1 LTKKTGKNQVSSLLT
16 ACLGALDAEIETVR
30 RRPSEDVL
38 YGGQKEPGAGE
49 HYRYRFASANNS
61 LKYAEEITAEQGGIA
76 YPGLLLEFDEKEV
89 TLGFDHNFGPS
100 VTELNIRWENDF
112 VLRKLQEKLHRISSN
127 EPDFRDLILRLIKP
141 RSVFDEVVNVDAD
154 VDVHVDADADTD
166 TFAGA
171 DLDVDVDLDTVTFRT
186 DVAHAANDGYGDRA
200 GTGRTGTVGR
210 DEDND
215 KNKNRNKNRSVT
227 FPGTTPRATGDLQ
240 SKGLN
245 ERQAAAVEMAVNQP
259 ATFIWGP
266 PGTGKTSTLGY
277 IMASLLEHGQRVLFV
292 SNTNRAVDVGM
303 LSLLDALDNLGRA
316 GEADHITR
324 FGEMVLENRY
334 LQSIAFDQQL
344 ENVFVADRDRKVE
357 MLPAEEEYHRLVRET
372 EQLLIDGEAVPRV
385 LRLRIRQL
393 KKELDEA
400 GPEIRAD
407 QDSGR
412 SREMVMINMLAGMK
426 LIGTTLARVCTS
438 DLIDMQQFDAVVID
452 EASMAGLPYALVMAA
467 KARNHLVVTGDP
479 MQLPP
484 IALTDDYRHKELLE
498 QDIFTWVSEATEPGD
513 LFRWHDENPGFTC
526 FFDTQYRLNSDLAAI
541 ISDVFYEGRL
551 KTGKVQK
558 KGRRKKSSVR
568 IINTEYQNPFITSSG
583 EKGFRPLNE
592 LHLQIVVDEVHR
604 LVAVE
609 RVPPFEIGVIVPFRS
624 AVWDYRRQL
633 NARNM
638 TDVEVGTIH
647 TFQGREK
654 QVIIFDTVMSGQ
666 SQFGKIRHFSVRP
679 FDEDKNGISVPRL
692 LNVAFSRSK
701 DQLVLVADFA
711 HMRKIYRNKFLGR
724 LIGRLVNESK
734 N

>member
-1 LTKKTGKNQVSSLLT
+1 MTKRTGKKQVTSLLS
-16 ACLGALDAEIETVR
+16 ACLEALDAEIETVR

-38 YGGQKEPGAGE
+38 YGGQKEKGGGE
-49 HYRYRFASANNS
+49 HYRYRFASTNNS
-61 LKYAEEITAEQGGIA
+61 LKYAEEITAELGGTA
-76 YPGLLLEFDEKEV
+76 YVGVLLEFDEKEV

-112 VLRKLQEKLHRISSN
+112 VLRRLQEKLHRLSSN
-127 EPDFRDLILRLIKP
+127 EEDYRDSILRLLNPASSYETEANGK
-141 RSVFDEVVNVDAD
+141 
-154 VDVHVDADADTD
+154 ADTVVTYD
-166 TFAGA
+166 RDGESNGTEAPFADPVIA
-171 DLDVDVDLDTVTFRT
+171 TEELK
-186 DVAHAANDGYGDRA
+186 A
-200 GTGRTGTVGR
+200 G
-210 DEDND
+210 
-215 KNKNRNKNRSVT
+215 
-227 FPGTTPRATGDLQ
+227 
-240 SKGLN
+240 GLN
-245 ERQAAAVEMAVNQP
+245 DRQAAAVNMAVSQP

-303 LSLLDALDNLGRA
+303 LSVLDALDSLGRTS
-316 GEADHITR
+316 ETNHVTR
-324 FGEMVLENRY
+324 FGEMVLENRQ
-334 LQSIAFDQQL
+334 LQAIAFDQQL
-344 ENVFVADRDRKVE
+344 ESFFGADRDRKVQ
-357 MLPAEEEYHRLVRET
+357 MLPAEEEYHRLIRET
-372 EQLLIDGEAVPRV
+372 EKLMTDGEAVPRV

-400 GPEIRAD
+400 GPEMQTD
-407 QDSGR
+407 PEGGR
-412 SREMVMINMLAGMK
+412 SREMVMINLLAGMK

-467 KARNHLVVTGDP
+467 KAQNHLVVTGDP

-498 QDIFTWVSEATEPGD
+498 QDIFTWVSKATEPGD

-558 KGRRKKSSVR
+558 KGRNRKNSVR
-568 IINTEYQNPFITSSG
+568 IINTEHQNPFITSQG

-592 LHLQIVVDEVHR
+592 LHQQIVVDEVHR
-604 LVAVE
+604 LVVAEGVL
-609 RVPPFEIGVIVPFRS
+609 PLEIGIIVPFRS
-624 AVWDYRRQL
+624 VVWDYRRQL

-638 TDVEVGTIH
+638 ADVEVGTIH

-666 SQFGKIRHFSVRP
+666 SQFGKMRHFSVRP
-679 FDEDKNGISVPRL
+679 FDEDKNGLSVPRL

-701 DQLVLVADFA
+701 DQLVLVADFN

-724 LIGRLVNESK
+724 LIGRLVGEAPAPS
-734 N
+734 

>member
-1 LTKKTGKNQVSSLLT
+1 MTKRTGKKQVTSLLS
-16 ACLGALDAEIETVR
+16 ACLEALDAEIETVR

-38 YGGQKEPGAGE
+38 YGGQKEKGGGE
-49 HYRYRFASANNS
+49 HYRYRFASTNNS
-61 LKYAEEITAEQGGIA
+61 LKYAEEITAELGGTA
-76 YPGLLLEFDEKEV
+76 YVGVLLEFDEKEV

-112 VLRKLQEKLHRISSN
+112 VLRRLQEKLHRLSSN
-127 EPDFRDLILRLIKP
+127 EEDYRDSILRLLNPASAYETEANGKAD
-141 RSVFDEVVNVDAD
+141 SVVTYDRDGESNGTEAPFAD
-154 VDVHVDADADTD
+154 PVIATEELK
-166 TFAGA
+166 AG
-171 DLDVDVDLDTVTFRT
+171 
-186 DVAHAANDGYGDRA
+186 
-200 GTGRTGTVGR
+200 
-210 DEDND
+210 
-215 KNKNRNKNRSVT
+215 
-227 FPGTTPRATGDLQ
+227 
-240 SKGLN
+240 GLN
-245 ERQAAAVEMAVNQP
+245 DRQAAAVNMAVSQP

-303 LSLLDALDNLGRA
+303 LSVLDALDSLGRTSET
-316 GEADHITR
+316 GHVTR
-324 FGEMVLENRY
+324 FGEMVLENRQ
-334 LQSIAFDQQL
+334 LQAIAFDQQL
-344 ENVFVADRDRKVE
+344 ESFFGADRDRKVQ
-357 MLPAEEEYHRLVRET
+357 MLPAEEEYHRLIRET
-372 EQLLIDGEAVPRV
+372 EKLMTDGEAVPRV

-400 GPEIRAD
+400 GPEMQTD
-407 QDSGR
+407 PEGGR
-412 SREMVMINMLAGMK
+412 SREMVMINLLAGMK

-467 KARNHLVVTGDP
+467 KAQNHLVVTGDP

-498 QDIFTWVSEATEPGD
+498 QDIFTWVSKATEPGD

-558 KGRRKKSSVR
+558 KGRNRKNSVR
-568 IINTEYQNPFITSSG
+568 IINTEHQNPFITSQG

-592 LHLQIVVDEVHR
+592 LHQQIVVDEVHR
-604 LVAVE
+604 LVVAEGVL
-609 RVPPFEIGVIVPFRS
+609 PLEIGIIVPFRS
-624 AVWDYRRQL
+624 VVWDYRRQL

-638 TDVEVGTIH
+638 ADVEVGTIH

-666 SQFGKIRHFSVRP
+666 SQFGKMRHFSVRP
-679 FDEDKNGISVPRL
+679 FDEDKNGLSVPRL

-701 DQLVLVADFA
+701 DQLVLVADFN

-724 LIGRLVNESK
+724 LIGRLVGEAPASS
-734 N
+734 

>member
-1 LTKKTGKNQVSSLLT
+1 LTKRTGKKQVTSLLT
-16 ACLGALDAEIETVR
+16 ACLEALDAEIETVR

-38 YGGQKEPGAGE
+38 YGGQKEKGGGE
-49 HYRYRFASANNS
+49 HYRYRFASTNNS
-61 LKYAEEITAEQGGIA
+61 LKYAEEVTAELGGA
-76 YPGLLLEFDEKEV
+76 VYVGVLLEFDEKEV

-100 VTELNIRWENDF
+100 VTELSIRWENDF
-112 VLRKLQEKLHRISSN
+112 VLRRLLEKLHRLSSN
-127 EPDFRDLILRLIKP
+127 EEDYRDSILRLLNP
-141 RSVFDEVVNVDAD
+141 ASVYETEAKGKADSVVTYDRDGESNGTEAPFAD
-154 VDVHVDADADTD
+154 PVV
-166 TFAGA
+166 
-171 DLDVDVDLDTVTFRT
+171 VTGELQ
-186 DVAHAANDGYGDRA
+186 AN
-200 GTGRTGTVGR
+200 
-210 DEDND
+210 
-215 KNKNRNKNRSVT
+215 
-227 FPGTTPRATGDLQ
+227 
-240 SKGLN
+240 GLN
-245 ERQAAAVEMAVNQP
+245 DRQAAAVTMAVSQP

-303 LSLLDALDNLGRA
+303 LSVLDALESLGRT
-316 GEADHITR
+316 GETGNITR
-324 FGEMVLENRY
+324 FGEIVLENRQ
-334 LQSIAFDQQL
+334 LQAIAFDQQL
-344 ENVFVADRDRKVE
+344 DSVYGAERDRKVE
-357 MLPAEEEYHRLVRET
+357 MLPAEEEYHRLIRET
-372 EQLLIDGEAVPRV
+372 EKLMTDGEAVPRV

-400 GPEIRAD
+400 GQEMQTDPEG
-407 QDSGR
+407 GR
-412 SREMVMINMLAGMK
+412 SREMVMINLLAGMK

-452 EASMAGLPYALVMAA
+452 EASMAGLPYSLVMAA
-467 KARNHLVVTGDP
+467 KAQNHLVVTGDP

-498 QDIFTWVSEATEPGD
+498 QDIFTWVSKATEPGD

-558 KGRRKKSSVR
+558 KGRNRKNSVR
-568 IINTEYQNPFITSSG
+568 IINTEHQNPFITSQG

-592 LHLQIVVDEVHR
+592 LHQQIVVDEVHR
-604 LVAVE
+604 LVVAEGVL
-609 RVPPFEIGVIVPFRS
+609 PLEIGIIVPFRS
-624 AVWDYRRQL
+624 VVWDYRRQL

-638 TDVEVGTIH
+638 ADVEVGTIH

-666 SQFGKIRHFSVRP
+666 SQFGKMRHFSVRP
-679 FDEDKNGISVPRL
+679 FDEDKNGLSVPRL

-701 DQLVLVADFA
+701 DQLVLVADFN

-724 LIGRLVNESK
+724 LIGRLVGEAPPSS
-734 N
+734 

>member
-1 LTKKTGKNQVSSLLT
+1 LTKRTGKNLVTSLLA
-16 ACLGALDAEIETVR
+16 ACLEAVDAEIETVR

-38 YGGQKEPGAGE
+38 YGGQKVKGGGE
-49 HYRYRFASANNS
+49 HYRYRFASTNNS
-61 LKYAEEITAEQGGIA
+61 LKYAEEITAELGGSV
-76 YPGLLLEFDEKEV
+76 YTGVLLEFDEKEV

-112 VLRKLQEKLHRISSN
+112 VLRRLQDKLHRLNSS
-127 EPDFRDLILRLIKP
+127 EYDYRDLILRLLQP
-141 RSVFDEVVNVDAD
+141 ESVYEPNAPEYDGSDVMPDRYGERS
-154 VDVHVDADADTD
+154 
-166 TFAGA
+166 
-171 DLDVDVDLDTVTFRT
+171 
-186 DVAHAANDGYGDRA
+186 
-200 GTGRTGTVGR
+200 GTGTGLGSGAGFTDPATV
-210 DEDND
+210 
-215 KNKNRNKNRSVT
+215 
-227 FPGTTPRATGDLQ
+227 PGDLKA
-240 SKGLN
+240 SGLN
-245 ERQAAAVEMAVNQP
+245 ERQAAAVTMAVSQP

-277 IMASLLEHGQRVLFV
+277 IMASLLEHRHRVLFV
-292 SNTNRAVDVGM
+292 STTNRAVDVGM
-303 LSLLDALDNLGRA
+303 LSVLDALDRLGRMA
-316 GEADHITR
+316 ESRQITR
-324 FGEMVLENRY
+324 FGEMVLENRQ
-334 LQSIAFDQQL
+334 LQAIAFDQQL
-344 ENVFVADRDRKVE
+344 ESVFEADRDRNVQ
-357 MLPAEEEYHRLVRET
+357 MLPAEEEYHRLIRDT
-372 EQLLIDGEAVPRV
+372 EKLMTDGEAVPRV

-400 GPEIRAD
+400 GPEIQTD
-407 QDSGR
+407 PEGGR
-412 SREMVMINMLAGMK
+412 SREMVMINLLAGMK

-467 KARNHLVVTGDP
+467 KANNHLVVTGDP

-498 QDIFTWVSEATEPGD
+498 QDIFTWVSKATVPGD

-558 KGRRKKSSVR
+558 KARTRKNSVR
-568 IINTEYQNPFITSSG
+568 IINTEHQNPFITSQG

-604 LVAVE
+604 LVVAEGVSP
-609 RVPPFEIGVIVPFRS
+609 VEIGVIVPFRS
-624 AVWDYRRQL
+624 VVWDYRRQL
-633 NARNM
+633 NARNL

-666 SQFGKIRHFSVRP
+666 SQFGKMRHFSVRP
-679 FDEDKNGISVPRL
+679 FDEDKNGLSVPRL
-692 LNVAFSRSK
+692 LNVAFTRSK

-711 HMRKIYRNKFLGR
+711 HMRIIYRNKFLGH
-724 LIGRLVNESK
+724 LIGRLVK
-734 N
+734 

>member
-1 LTKKTGKNQVSSLLT
+1 MTKRTGKNQVTSLLT
-16 ACLGALDAEIETVR
+16 ACLEALDAEIETVR

-38 YGGQKEPGAGE
+38 YGGQKEKGGGE
-49 HYRYRFASANNS
+49 HYRYRFASTNNS
-61 LKYAEEITAEQGGIA
+61 LKYAEEITAELGGA
-76 YPGLLLEFDEKEV
+76 VYTGVLLEFDEKEV

-112 VLRKLQEKLHRISSN
+112 VLRRLQEKLHRLNSS
-127 EPDFRDLILRLIKP
+127 EHDYRDLILRLLKP
-141 RSVFDEVVNVDAD
+141 ESVYEPNAPRK
-154 VDVHVDADADTD
+154 
-166 TFAGA
+166 AGA
-171 DLDVDVDLDTVTFRT
+171 DVMP
-186 DVAHAANDGYGDRA
+186 DRYDERS
-200 GTGRTGTVGR
+200 GTGTGSDFGTGIGTGTGAGFA
-210 DEDND
+210 DPDMA
-215 KNKNRNKNRSVT
+215 
-227 FPGTTPRATGDLQ
+227 PGDL
-240 SKGLN
+240 KAGGLN
-245 ERQAAAVEMAVNQP
+245 ERQAVAVAMAVSQP

-277 IMASLLEHGQRVLFV
+277 IMASLLEHRQRVLFV

-303 LSLLDALDNLGRA
+303 LSVLDALDALGRT
-316 GEADHITR
+316 GELRQITR
-324 FGEMVLENRY
+324 FGEMVLENRQ
-334 LQSIAFDQQL
+334 LQAIAFDQQL
-344 ENVFVADRDRKVE
+344 ESVFEADRDRNVQ
-357 MLPAEEEYHRLVRET
+357 MLPAEEEYHRLIRET
-372 EQLLIDGEAVPRV
+372 EKLLIDGEAVPRV

-400 GPEIRAD
+400 GPEKTD
-407 QDSGR
+407 HEGGR
-412 SREMVMINMLAGMK
+412 SREMVMINLLAGMK

-438 DLIDMQQFDAVVID
+438 DLIDTQQFDAVVID

-467 KARNHLVVTGDP
+467 KAQNHLVVTGDP

-498 QDIFTWVSEATEPGD
+498 QDIFTWVSKATEPGD

-551 KTGKVQK
+551 KTGKLQK
-558 KGRRKKSSVR
+558 KGRIRKNSVR
-568 IINTEYQNPFITSSG
+568 IINTEHQNPFITSQG

-592 LHLQIVVDEVHR
+592 LHMQIVVDEVHR
-604 LVAVE
+604 LVVAEGVL
-609 RVPPFEIGVIVPFRS
+609 PAEIGVIVPFRS
-624 AVWDYRRQL
+624 VVWDYRRQL

-638 TDVEVGTIH
+638 ADVEVGTIH

-666 SQFGKIRHFSVRP
+666 SQFGKMRHFSVRP
-679 FDEDKNGISVPRL
+679 FDEDKNGMSVHRL

-724 LIGRLVNESK
+724 LIGRLVGEA
-734 N
+734 